1 MLKKLPKSK
10 AGRDRSDSTDSDAT
24 LVGDLGEQDF
34 TILSKS
40 KESPRSANLV
50 RHISW
55 AAEPVKPPKRIIV
68 TVHDVGN
75 DSDLYSD
82 PSTDSDTTAQGGN
95 RGEGLLKPTR
105 GDSVRRRRTP
115 SPYPDKPEDHSNSRY
130 LSPAA
135 PRPIPTGQPGASDP
149 NPVNA
154 ANPKTSNQA
163 KPTSRQVAQPLLPPP
178 PRRTCQCPHCAST
191 GLPVPPL
198 PRRRHRRRLSAGWI
212 PTDPSRDSG
221 AVAEERAPRLLWE
234 TTDSAVVASVRPA
247 RGRTAGR
254 GHAEWAPSHSPA
266 PGWRFREGVEG
277 LWGVDAGELRE
288 VLGRVKGEREGWEVG
303 MGMRKEGKGGGGGLV
318 GSSRET
324 GPWSWRNSV
333 MWEMDCYHDLFGMYL
348 G

>member
-24 LVGDLGEQDF
+24 LVGDSGEQEF

-40 KESPRSANLV
+40 KESPQSANLV

-68 TVHDVGN
+68 TVHEVGN
-75 DSDLYSD
+75 DSDLASD
-82 PSTDSDTTAQGGN
+82 PSRDSDTTAQRGN
-95 RGEGLLKPTR
+95 RNEGLLKPTR
-105 GDSVRRRRTP
+105 GDSMRRRRTP
-115 SPYPDKPEDHSNSRY
+115 SPYPGKPEDHSDPRY

-135 PRPIPTGQPGASDP
+135 PRPIPTAQPGASDD
-149 NPVNA
+149 NPVDA
-154 ANPKTSNQA
+154 PSPKPSNPT
-163 KPTSRQVAQPLLPPP
+163 KPTSRQVAQPLLPTP

-198 PRRRHRRRLSAGWI
+198 PRRRRHRRLSAGWI
-212 PTDPSRDSG
+212 PTDPSRNSG
-221 AVAEERAPRLLWE
+221 AVADERAPRLLWE
-234 TTDSAVVASVRPA
+234 SESDSVVVASVRPA

-266 PGWRFREGVEG
+266 PGWRFGEGVEG

-288 VLGRVKGEREGWEVG
+288 VLGRVRGEREGVEG
-303 MGMRKEGKGGGGGLV
+303 GRRKEGKGGGGGLV
-318 GSSRET
+318 GASRET
-324 GPWSWRNSV
+324 GPRSWRNSV